1 MGAAELAALQIAVLD
16 DRYAGQIGIVLLSL
30 QPASLA
36 KINVP
41 DEWDN
46 AQSKVPTWWH
56 LQISAADKGFVR
68 NGGNSPCITPS
79 AETCARPSVCTWR
92 AMGRRHCRQR

>member
-1 MGAAELAALQIAVLD
+1 MCQRWARAPTVPWVSFKGIPKFTGKHKSLQFFQFSEHAQRGRCRTCGFPIAVLE

-41 DEWDN
+41 DEWHN
-46 AQSKVPTWWH
+46 AQSKLPT
-56 LQISAADKGFVR
+56 
-68 NGGNSPCITPS
+68 
-79 AETCARPSVCTWR
+79 
-92 AMGRRHCRQR
+92 

>member
-16 DRYAGQIGIVLLSL
+16 DRYARQIGIVLLSL

-36 KINVP
+36 EINVP

-56 LQISAADKGFVR
+56 LQITLHQVHMEHA
-68 NGGNSPCITPS
+68 IQQ
-79 AETCARPSVCTWR
+79 
-92 AMGRRHCRQR
+92 H

>member
-41 DEWDN
+41 DEWHN

-56 LQISAADKGFVR
+56 LQIGAAGKGFVR
-68 NGGNSPCITPS
+68 NAG
-79 AETCARPSVCTWR
+79 
-92 AMGRRHCRQR
+92 